1 MEIIDLSN
9 YNETRFN
16 TAIALGN
23 FDGIHIGHQQL
34 INTMISKAK
43 DLGIKSSLLL
53 FKNHTKATID
63 NNKPNMI
70 TSNEQKFKICE
81 ELGIDIIYLLDF
93 DDSLMKLSGED
104 FIKNIIIDKM
114 NCKLLVVGFDYRFGY
129 KASGDSEFLLE
140 LGKKHNID
148 VIVLDPV
155 YKNNEVISS
164 SIIRNLIAIGHMDE
178 VTNILGRPYSI
189 LGKVIT
195 GKNRGN
201 KLGFPTAN
209 MEPMDN
215 YVIPKNGVYITNTIV
230 DNRRYLSA
238 TNIGYNPT
246 FNENVLK
253 IETYILDFSENI
265 YGKIIEVEF
274 IDFLRDDIKFKN
286 KEELINQMNLDIE
299 MVKLKH

>member
-9 YNETRFN
+9 YKEIRFD

-34 INTMISKAK
+34 INAMISKAK
-43 DLGIKSSLLL
+43 ELGIKSSLLL
-53 FKNHTKATID
+53 FKNHTKTIID
-63 NNKPNMI
+63 NNKPNII

-104 FIKNIIIDKM
+104 FIKNIIMNKM
-114 NCKLLVVGFDYRFGY
+114 NGKLLVVGFDYKFGY
-129 KASGDSEFLLE
+129 KASGDSSYLLE
-140 LGKKHNID
+140 LGEKYNID

-155 YKNNEVISS
+155 YKNNEIISS
-164 SIIRNLIAIGHMDE
+164 SAIRKLIVLGHINE
-178 VTNILGRPYSI
+178 VTKMLGHPYSI
-189 LGKVIT
+189 LGKVVT

-209 MEPMDN
+209 TEPIDN
-215 YVIPKNGVYITNTIV
+215 YVIPKNGVYITNTII
-230 DNRRYLSA
+230 NNKRYLSA
-238 TNIGYNPT
+238 TNIGFNPT
-246 FNENVLK
+246 FDENILK
-253 IETYILDFSENI
+253 IETYILDFSEDI
-265 YGKIIEVEF
+265 YGQIIEVEF
-274 IDFLRDDIKFKN
+274 IDFLREDIKFQS